1 MTATLKPP
9 LRATLLA
16 SVVAAGFVCAGCM
29 SWTPGWKAPVPPRGA
44 GEVEAALQRADAL
57 FEVADDAAQLRA
69 AIAAYDTALQALP
82 VGSDGRLP
90 VAAARPLTQLAE
102 AHVLFGAAYA
112 QGKPEKAR
120 SYITGI
126 RYAEQA
132 MACVPAFRRR
142 VEAGASISEAVAEL
156 GREQMRPMLFWV
168 TGVSFYFKECLR
180 APSHLW
186 NFRWMLRTREVMT
199 RMMEVDPEAEHGA
212 VPFSLAIYY
221 LGLPKSAGG
230 DLGRS
235 AELLAQAE
243 AQAPGA
249 LLTRWGRAKYLY
261 VRTGDRA
268 GFQRD
273 LEWVL
278 AQDPRREDGQ
288 YRWNVYFQR
297 DAREMLSR
305 IDRWF

>member
-1 MTATLKPP
+1 MTATV
-9 LRATLLA
+9 RAPFRARLA
-16 SVVAAGFVCAGCM
+16 AGLVAAGLVCAGCM
-29 SWTPGWKAPVPPRGA
+29 SWSPGWNAPVQPRGA
-44 GEVEAALQRADAL
+44 GDVEAALQRAEGL

-82 VGSDGRLP
+82 VASDGHLP
-90 VAAARPLTQLAE
+90 VAAARILTQLAE
-102 AHVLFGAAYA
+102 AHVLWGAAYA
-112 QGKPEKAR
+112 EGRSEKAR
-120 SYITGI
+120 SYVTGI

-142 VEAGASISEAVAEL
+142 IEAGAPIGEAVSEL

-168 TGVSFYFKECLR
+168 TGVSYYFKECLR

-186 NFRWMLRTREVMT
+186 NFRWMLRTREVMA

-235 AELLAQAE
+235 AELLARAE

-249 LLTRWGRAKYLY
+249 LLARWGRAKYLC

-268 GFQRD
+268 GFVRD
-273 LEWVL
+273 LQWVL
-278 AQDPRREDGQ
+278 AQDPRRAAGQ

>member
-1 MTATLKPP
+1 MTATARAL
-9 LRATLLA
+9 LRAGLA
-16 SVVAAGFVCAGCM
+16 AGLVAAGLLWSGCM
-29 SWTPGWKAPVPPRGA
+29 SWTPGWMTPVPPRSA
-44 GEVEAALQRADAL
+44 GEVEAALQRAEAL
-57 FEVADDAAQLRA
+57 FEVADDAARLRA

-82 VGSDGRLP
+82 VGSDGHLP
-90 VAAARPLTQLAE
+90 AAAARILTQLAE
-102 AHVLFGAAYA
+102 AHVLWGAAYA
-112 QGKPEKAR
+112 EGKSEKAR

-142 VEAGASISEAVAEL
+142 IEAGASIGEAVAEL
-156 GREQMRPMLFWV
+156 GQEQMRPMLFWV
-168 TGVSFYFKECLR
+168 TGVSYYFKECLR

-186 NFRWMLRTREVMT
+186 NFRWMLRTREVMA
-199 RMMEVDPEAEHGA
+199 RMMEVDPGAEHGA

-221 LGLPKSAGG
+221 LGLPRSAGG
-230 DLGRS
+230 DLDRS
-235 AELLAQAE
+235 AELLARAE

-249 LLTRWGRAKYLY
+249 LLPRWGRAKYLC

-273 LEWVL
+273 LQWVL
-278 AQDPRREDGQ
+278 AQDPRRADGQ